1 MTDDWKKQP
10 RAACTLYPSVSYQ
23 TFEALNA

>member
-23 TFEALNA
+23 TFEAPNA